1 MSKAIA
7 KAALAAVVLV
17 LAIILA
23 FVAGRDSADDQL
35 SSPTPT
41 PVPTATATATE
52 TVTDGGGDD
61 GGTPGSTPDAPTA
74 VVTEVPATTPAT
86 ALPPG
91 DKGCAMEVYTLS
103 LPAGW
108 HHDPSCRLFS
118 RQPLG
123 AGAALT
129 EVDMAWTFQETYAQA
144 VARVGGTPDT
154 WLVTASLERTVAGR
168 PARWLSVTLG
178 PGAGRSGRQHLVLV
192 DLDGGVLFLAA
203 SSEAP
208 DGAQPIDFATNS
220 AAMETIAASLVIND
234 PDTG

>member
-7 KAALAAVVLV
+7 KLALAAVVLV

-23 FVAGRDSADDQL
+23 FVAGRDSADDQ
-35 SSPTPT
+35 STSPTPT
-41 PVPTATATATE
+41 PAPTATE
-52 TVTDGGGDD
+52 TATDSGSAD

-74 VVTEVPATTPAT
+74 VATEVPATTPAT

-91 DKGCAMEVYTLS
+91 DDGCGMEVYTLS
-103 LPAGW
+103 LPADW

-118 RQPLG
+118 RQPL
-123 AGAALT
+123 AAAAALT
-129 EVDMAWTFQETYAQA
+129 EVDMAWTFQETYDQA

-168 PARWLSVTLG
+168 QARWLSVTLG
-178 PGAGRSGRQHLVLV
+178 PDAGRSGRQHLVLV

-208 DGAQPIDFATNS
+208 DGAQPIDFITNS
-220 AAMETIAASLVIND
+220 AAMETIIASLVIND